1 MREVVAEVVSPD
13 AVHFAYAPPTKKRS
27 DDGYQTT
34 RAVKSA
40 VAKKE
45 KAIAKAAA
53 LRKSNAALKNKLTQP
68 NLQPNFQSTNDLLI
82 ASYLMP
88 ER

>member
-1 MREVVAEVVSPD
+1 MTRLIPPD
-13 AVHFAYAPPTKKRS
+13 AVHFADVPPTKKRS
-27 DDGYQTT
+27 DDGYRVT

-53 LRKSNAALKNKLTQP
+53 LRESNAA
-68 NLQPNFQSTNDLLI
+68 
-82 ASYLMP
+82 
-88 ER
+88 